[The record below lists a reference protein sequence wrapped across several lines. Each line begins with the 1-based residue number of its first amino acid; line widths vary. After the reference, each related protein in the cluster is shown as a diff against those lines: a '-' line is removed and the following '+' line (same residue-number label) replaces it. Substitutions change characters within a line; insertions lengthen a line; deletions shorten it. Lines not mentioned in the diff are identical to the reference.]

1 MRQRVA
7 DFLPQIILAANAG
20 AFAVL
25 LAELIILEHW
35 DGIQRLAPVT
45 AAAGIVLC
53 GAAIVLPARMRIVP
67 GVLLFALSATGL
79 VGFTQHMDERDGG
92 FGSLF
97 SSDDD
102 DDDDNSGRGNS
113 RDRDRDDDED
123 DDDAEPPPLAPLGL
137 SGTALLSAIAA
148 LSAAP
153 ARRED

>member
-35 DGIQRLAPVT
+35 DGIQRVAPVT

-53 GAAIVLPARMRIVP
+53 CAAIVIPARMRIVP
-67 GVLLFALSATGL
+67 GVLLLALSAAGL

-102 DDDDNSGRGNS
+102 DDDNSGRGNS
-113 RDRDRDDDED
+113 RDRDRDDADD

-153 ARRED
+153 TRREG